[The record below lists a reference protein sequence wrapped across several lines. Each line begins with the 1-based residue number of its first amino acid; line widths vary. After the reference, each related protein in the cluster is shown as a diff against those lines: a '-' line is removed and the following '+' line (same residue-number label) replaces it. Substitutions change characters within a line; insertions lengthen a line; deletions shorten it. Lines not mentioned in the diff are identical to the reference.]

1 MRKILT
7 LCIVMLSFL
16 WTGCSA
22 VHQET
27 SPTFSETSLTVK
39 TSRISEQV
47 SKTYV
52 VRFADMFCDKTPVTE
67 QIINDAILRTLQVKM
82 NKESAVNREGN
93 WYIFNIPSVHW
104 KDSSTLQFDLKKSLR
119 ENGQELQWLVRTYV
133 ADVQL
138 FHDTEKKEF
147 EVRVTLDNI
156 VVENASSEYYQ
167 YVPDDMY
174 VPDDVYV
181 TSKFKADIGYN
192 PSWWYRDF
200 DVVLAIKKTMQE
212 IMDEN
217 EKVIYESRPETYS
230 FSKTLSG
237 NPQAIRNAF
246 TTYITYISKHA
257 VVTREG
263 VFYAGKQL
271 LHIIDTSGGVTFMWN
286 VELQRDVGLLN
297 RMFGSSYYKWEI
309 LNATEKYV
317 NGL

>member
-7 LCIVMLSFL
+7 LFIVMLSFL

-27 SPTFSETSLTVK
+27 SPTLSETLLTVK
-39 TSRISEQV
+39 TSRISEKK

-52 VRFADMFCDKTPVTE
+52 VRFADVFCDKTPVTE
-67 QIINDAILRTLQVKM
+67 QIINDSILRSLQIKM
-82 NKESAVNREGN
+82 NKRSVVDYKGDR
-93 WYIFNIPSVHW
+93 YLFNIPSVHW
-104 KDSSTLQFDLKKSLR
+104 KDSNTLQFELKRSLR
-119 ENGQELQWLVRTYV
+119 GNGQEVQWLVRTYV
-133 ADVQL
+133 ADVQR
-138 FHDTEKKEF
+138 FHDTEKNEF
-147 EVRVTLDNI
+147 EVRITPDNI
-156 VVENASSEYYQ
+156 VVEEASPEYYQ

-174 VPDDVYV
+174 MPSEY
-181 TSKFKADIGYN
+181 KFSDG
-192 PSWWYRDF
+192 PCPPWWYQDNY
-200 DVVLAIKKTMQE
+200 VVRAVEETMQE

-246 TTYITYISKHA
+246 TTYITYINEDA

-271 LHIIDTSGGVTFMWN
+271 LHMIDTSGGVTFMWN

-297 RMFGSSYYKWEI
+297 RWFGPSFYKWQL